1 MTDITDEWIRKM
13 AYASGLDCEVIGG
26 LDGMVLERLRRFAEL
41 ARQDERR
48 CAARFVEERVAEMR
62 WKADRENWGV
72 DEWTR
77 AYGDLITE
85 IRLRGSDKSSTT
97 HTYTTGSKEPA

>member
-1 MTDITDEWIRKM
+1 MTDITDADVSFWRELC
-13 AYASGLDCEVIGG
+13 GLPESIAMEGG
-26 LDGMVLERLRRFAEL
+26 GTYFLEPGLRRFAEL

-85 IRLRGSDKSSTT
+85 IRLRGSDK
-97 HTYTTGSKEPA
+97 